1 MSNDD
6 NREFVNSIKEATFK
20 IAMETYK
27 NMEKAS
33 LFLEGE
39 AKKNCP
45 VDQGPLRAAMF
56 SNVEM
61 TSNEI
66 IGTVANSM
74 EYAPYV
80 HQGTGIYSK
89 NGDGRK
95 TPWTYYVPAG
105 KYAGWHKTEGQKPQ
119 PFLEDAKN
127 NNKDKINKI
136 LGGE

>member
-1 MSNDD
+1 MSSND
-6 NREFVNSIKEATFK
+6 NREFVKSVEEATFK
-20 IAMETYK
+20 MAMEVYRNTQ
-27 NMEKAS
+27 KAC

-80 HQGTGIYSK
+80 HQGTGIYAK
-89 NGDGRK
+89 DGKGRK
-95 TPWTYYVPAG
+95 TPWKYEVKKG
-105 KYAGWHKTEGQKPQ
+105 KYKGWYTTKGQKPQ
-119 PFLEDAKN
+119 PFLEDAKK